1 MTNIILECCHGG
13 MCGIHLADL
22 VDAHKRGQTFA
33 TARVNQ
39 GKRICCPML
48 HVASLQTE
56 LAKEG
61 VPLPFGNRFWASN
74 WPTGKSPL
82 PGLIIHLIPSVST
95 WLSVRIMLTKLRV
108 QVIVILGPPMNVAY
122 PFILDVEG
130 YPSQIINLFI
140 VIVCRPPSLRI
151 PSPCMKTLA

>member
-1 MTNIILECCHGG
+1 MSSRWYVRIPLAILVHAYK
-13 MCGIHLADL
+13 H
-22 VDAHKRGQTFA
+22 GQTFA
-33 TARVNQ
+33 AARVNQ
-39 GKRICCPML
+39 GKHTCRPML

-61 VPLPFGNRFWASN
+61 IPLPFGSRFWASN

-82 PGLIIHLIPSVST
+82 PGLIIHLIPSVCTWS
-95 WLSVRIMLTKLRV
+95 WLSVGSMLMTLRV
-108 QVIVILGPPMNVAY
+108 QVIVILGPPMNVVY

-140 VIVCRPPSLRI
+140 VTVCRPPSFRI
-151 PSPCMKTLA
+151 PFACMTTLT